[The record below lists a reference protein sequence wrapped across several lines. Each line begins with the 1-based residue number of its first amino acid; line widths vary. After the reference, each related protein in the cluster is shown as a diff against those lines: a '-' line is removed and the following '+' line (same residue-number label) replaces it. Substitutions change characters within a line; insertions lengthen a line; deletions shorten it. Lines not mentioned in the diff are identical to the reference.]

1 MQRIRNMTKGNP
13 VRLILTF
20 AFPLILSN
28 LGQQFYQIT
37 DAAIVGRGIGVKAL
51 AAVGSTDW
59 VCWLI
64 IWTITGFTTGFSAF
78 ISRHFGEKD
87 YQTLT
92 KTVNNSAILCFI
104 IGILL
109 TLTGVM
115 LSRPV
120 LTLLGT
126 PKDII
131 DDATI
136 YLTTMMSGTL
146 IVTAYN
152 MAASV
157 LRALGDGK
165 SPLIAMVVAA
175 ILNIGLDLVFV
186 LLFKW
191 GVFGAALASVM
202 AQLFSF
208 LYCYYQ
214 IRKIDCLKQNKQ
226 PLSLDL
232 AKSKELLMF
241 SMPLA
246 LEYIVIALGG
256 IFLQA
261 VINEQGSYFVAG
273 FTATNKLYSLLESSS
288 ISLGIACATYLAQN
302 YGAKKYDRVR
312 KGVTAG
318 FWLAVWSSV
327 IVSAIAFVL
336 GKPMLTLFLDVNQ
349 PGGIEAMDVA
359 YKYLFLLGV
368 FLSVL
373 YLIHIYR
380 NALQAMGVSVWSMI
394 SGLGEFV
401 VRTSVGLFFI
411 RITGVEILYFVEPI
425 AWLVALLLVIIPYYC
440 FYQKKLLNG
449 ALTQG

>member
-1 MQRIRNMTKGNP
+1 MQRITDMTKGNP

-64 IWTITGFTTGFSAF
+64 LWTITGFTTGFSTF

-87 YQTLT
+87 YPTLT
-92 KTVNNSAILCFI
+92 KTIKTSAILCLI
-104 IGILL
+104 LGILL
-109 TLTGVM
+109 TLAGVM

-120 LTLLGT
+120 LNLLGT
-126 PKDII
+126 PEDIV

-152 MAASV
+152 MSSSV

-186 LLFKW
+186 LIFKW
-191 GVFGAALASVM
+191 GVFGAALASVL
-202 AQLFSF
+202 AQFFSF
-208 LYCYYQ
+208 LYCLWQ
-214 IRKIDCLKQNKQ
+214 IRKIECLKQHKQ
-226 PLSLDL
+226 TASFDFK
-232 AKSKELLMF
+232 KSKELLFF
-241 SMPLA
+241 SLPLA
-246 LEYIVIALGG
+246 AEYIVIALGG

-261 VINEQGSYFVAG
+261 VINEQGSFFVAG

-318 FWLAVWSSV
+318 FRLAVWSSV

-349 PGGIEAMDVA
+349 PGGTEAMDVA

-425 AWLVALLLVIIPYYC
+425 AWLVALLLVMIPYYC
-440 FYQKKLLNG
+440 FYQKKLLN
-449 ALTQG
+449 